1 MEFWQKST
9 PPNSSPP
16 KKAGSDPK
24 IVITSL
30 NSMHPCFGPGA
41 DSSSTA
47 VSGLGDGFLG
57 GESALLIEQK
67 LISASEAMLLLLLCC
82 CFAELT
88 PPSALESF
96 LALSA
101 M

>member
-1 MEFWQKST
+1 MDFWQKST

-82 CFAELT
+82 FAELT